1 MGIFN
6 PRNTLKVVY
15 KFSVRTVK
23 KTEDEHQ
30 PRKTMN
36 TGRILREK
44 QLRRSQKILVQSH
57 VETDIGNTIAQRVT
71 NSPRKPIIDANE
83 PKTLILTA
91 EPTKPNT
98 EVLVEGTDDNEAVSL
113 DNIHKKLLSIHSR
126 QAKIETYMRLL
137 TNRRMSSPSPIIKPS
152 PEVKSS
158 PEVKPSPVDAIKN
171 NDNVKTSL
179 FYVHEMH
186 TQQKHQPVPNDERFR
201 CCDHDS
207 HEIPGKLVN
216 FIVVTAIFLHYAIIA
231 FVESNE
237 FV

>member
-1 MGIFN
+1 M
-6 PRNTLKVVY
+6 KVVY

-23 KTEDEHQ
+23 KPEDEHQ
-30 PRKTMN
+30 PRRTM
-36 TGRILREK
+36 TGRMLREK
-44 QLRRSQKILVQSH
+44 QLRRSQKIPSQSH
-57 VETDIGNTIAQRVT
+57 AETDIGDTLAQRVT

-83 PKTLILTA
+83 PKTMIPTA

-98 EVLVEGTDDNEAVSL
+98 EALVNGSADNEAVSL
-113 DNIHKKLLSIHSR
+113 DNIHKQLLSIHSR

-137 TNRRMSSPSPIIKPS
+137 TNRRMSSPNPEVKPS
-152 PEVKSS
+152 PEVKQSPEVK
-158 PEVKPSPVDAIKN
+158 PEVKPSPVDATATKTKN
-171 NDNVKTSL
+171 NDKVKTSL

-186 TQQKHQPVPNDERFR
+186 TQQKHQPLPNDERFR